1 MQIENAV
8 EIGVGCDDQL
18 VDVFDAVGEVLS
30 GVLFRLRVEEFTE
43 NEERLFVCFRSQ
55 RTTHR
60 KFENHLTTCAVM
72 SLLKRTSGKKTL
84 SADELG

>member
-30 GVLFRLRVEEFTE
+30 GVLFRLRVEEFTA
-43 NEERLFVCFRSQ
+43 NEERWFRFRSQ

>member
-8 EIGVGCDDQL
+8 EIGVRGDNQL

-30 GVLFRLRVEEFTE
+30 GVLLRLRVEEFAA
-43 NEERLFVCFRSQ
+43 NEERSFCFRSQ